1 MAMIRSVKRIFLLVM
16 VSLAFGPAMNIYA
29 QGVLDGSKVA
39 PGAPQSHVLDEAG
52 LFREQ
57 PAQLAEIQN
66 RLCALESDHGYPVYL
81 TICYNVFDG
90 DLQSRADRL
99 HEAWIGEAGHGM
111 VIVYQLDPV
120 ISGSNPAV
128 SYYKGSELDAN
139 TDGGADRYTL
149 AGARPDA
156 MPGQDVEALL
166 ARVLK
171 FAENKKDDPR
181 AFLETVTLAL
191 DREVR
196 QYLAIEPPKWSDA
209 NNLKLMAIFLSVIGG
224 LVLAGFLLW
233 KLMSRADARSGKTH
247 YFPEVRVGRR
257 LGAPFGGG
265 WISEKTFVP
274 ASSRK

>member
-1 MAMIRSVKRIFLLVM
+1 MSMIRGVKRIFILM
-16 VSLAFGPAMNIYA
+16 MISLAFCPAVDVYA
-29 QGVLDGSKVA
+29 QGVLSGSEVTPDA
-39 PGAPQSHVLDEAG
+39 PPSHVLDDAE

-57 PAQLAEIQN
+57 PAQLADIQN
-66 RLCALESDHGYPVYL
+66 LLRALESDHGYPVYL
-81 TICYNVFDG
+81 SIYYNVFDG

-99 HEAWIGEAGHGM
+99 HEAWIGEAGRGM
-111 VIVYQLDPV
+111 VIVFQLDPV
-120 ISGSNPAV
+120 VSGSNPAV
-128 SYYKGSELDAN
+128 AYYKGSELDAG
-139 TDGGADRYTL
+139 TDEGADGYTV
-149 AGARPDA
+149 AGAPSGII
-156 MPGQDVEALL
+156 PGQDVEAIL
-166 ARVLK
+166 ARVFK
-171 FAENKKDDPR
+171 AAEEKREDPK
-181 AFLETVTLAL
+181 AFLRAITLGL

-209 NNLKLMAIFLSVIGG
+209 NNLQLMAIFLSVIGG

-233 KLMSRADARSGKTH
+233 RLMSRADARSGKTH